1 MMLQVSGNLTQLEI
15 TYGYHYTSFWS
26 LSVIN
31 AEAKKVMALIN
42 KRFGENVVVIGG
54 DIRNDLITR
63 STTGSTTF
71 DYVLGGG
78 FPTNQWNELVGE
90 PSHGKTAIALK
101 TIAANQAKDPEH
113 TTVWIAAEQ
122 WVPEYAEMCGV
133 DTSRVI
139 VVETNIMEEAYDA
152 AIAFAESKSVD
163 AIVIDSLPALVPGPE
178 NEKNMDEMTVGR
190 GALLT
195 NKFFRKAGMAMK
207 RSLVES
213 ERPILGIV
221 INQYRMKIGVMH
233 GDPRTTPGGEGKNYA
248 FFTRSEVRR
257 DEWIEAGSGTNK
269 TRVGQRIKIRVIKN
283 KTAPPQQV
291 AYVDFYFSP
300 FSIYDAGDYDTAKEV
315 AAMTIVKQIVERKGG
330 WIYYGE
336 RKWNGQEAFSNS
348 LREELDLFE
357 ELRDKVLN
365 TPDSFVGIQDE

>member
-1 MMLQVSGNLTQLEI
+1 
-15 TYGYHYTSFWS
+15 
-26 LSVIN
+26 VIN